1 MIYNMPRNVCSRK
14 VTFYIENDR
23 VKDVRFEGGCDG
35 SLKAIAKLID
45 GMEIGKAIEVLKGIP
60 CNRNRTSCPDQLA
73 KALSTYLK

>member
-14 VTFYIENDR
+14 VTFDIEDDR

-45 GMEIGKAIEVLKGIP
+45 GMEIEKAIEVLKGIP

-73 KALSTYLK
+73 KALSRYLK